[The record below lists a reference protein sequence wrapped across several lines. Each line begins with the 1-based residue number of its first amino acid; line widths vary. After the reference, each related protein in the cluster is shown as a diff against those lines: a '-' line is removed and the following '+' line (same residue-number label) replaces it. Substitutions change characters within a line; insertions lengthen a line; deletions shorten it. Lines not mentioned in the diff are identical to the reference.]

1 MLLLRCAIVSLVV
14 CTSRAFTGYT
24 RGHCQPVPQFC
35 RNLTNGNEYALMR
48 VPNELNNFQLNE
60 TVEGIK
66 HWQPLVGQ
74 CHAGLKLF
82 LCTIYAPICVH
93 DEKHDQLVK
102 IRNCRSFC
110 LRVKASCEPVLND
123 HNYPWPTHDAFNC
136 SLHKDDSMC
145 VREDFV
151 VAATTRPPVVY
162 EDKDVACSPNLN
174 TAKVLRAKACNSHLA
189 FRAEVTS
196 VRELKGLFAL
206 IRFKKHK
213 KSGKQRSTRNSRKAL
228 KKATDNFDRALIPK
242 KSCRNLSRL
251 RVNEPYLIIV
261 DKKQGK
267 KTVRYIVKAIV
278 PWNKRHRKLTKK
290 SNVCKES

>member
-1 MLLLRCAIVSLVV
+1 MMLLLRCAIVSLVV

-162 EDKDVACSPNLN
+162 EGTLLKEPLDRIKVHSLICSL
-174 TAKVLRAKACNSHLA
+174 TCL
-189 FRAEVTS
+189 
-196 VRELKGLFAL
+196 L
-206 IRFKKHK
+206 IRRRWWKHYSK
-213 KSGKQRSTRNSRKAL
+213 G
-228 KKATDNFDRALIPK
+228 RA
-242 KSCRNLSRL
+242 
-251 RVNEPYLIIV
+251 V
-261 DKKQGK
+261 DKPC
-267 KTVRYIVKAIV
+267 IFI
-278 PWNKRHRKLTKK
+278 
-290 SNVCKES
+290 